1 MLFGFVVRSTL
12 PRAVHFREQSTKVS
26 IATAQVG
33 SNDFFIFQ
41 LRNCNVLKTIKL
53 SELKLLA
60 LFMAL
65 NSHPA

>member
-12 PRAVHFREQSTKVS
+12 PRAVHFRGQSTKVS
-26 IATAQVG
+26 IVTAQVG
-33 SNDFFIFQ
+33 SNDFFYI
-41 LRNCNVLKTIKL
+41 LRNCNVLRTIKL

-60 LFMAL
+60 LFIAL